1 MPFGLTGAP
10 STFMRLM
17 TEVLRPCLGKCVV
30 VYLDDILIY
39 NPTQTLHLTH
49 LREVFLILRKQRL
62 FGNLDKCAFM
72 LQEVSFLGFIIGKEG
87 VQADPAKVEA
97 IKTWPVPSSV
107 TQVRS
112 FHGLASFYRRFV
124 RNFSTIMAPITEC
137 TKSNNLTWTDEAQL
151 AFDRIK

>member
-1 MPFGLTGAP
+1 
-10 STFMRLM
+10 
-17 TEVLRPCLGKCVV
+17 
-30 VYLDDILIY
+30 
-39 NPTQTLHLTH
+39 
-49 LREVFLILRKQRL
+49 
-62 FGNLDKCAFM
+62 M